1 MQPLSSDM
9 SSSSPIQTCFGG
21 DDMCTDS
28 THFYRGS
35 GSNYHT
41 NSMRQWATLTRQS
54 QGNRLHIESGSSAV
68 PVTAVAPTS
77 AAVKVDPKQ
86 AAVKVD
92 PKQAVV
98 NVDPKQAVVKAVK
111 MPKAAPIPTP
121 AKFS

>member
-1 MQPLSSDM
+1 
-9 SSSSPIQTCFGG
+9 
-21 DDMCTDS
+21 MCTDS

-86 AAVKVD
+86 A
-92 PKQAVV
+92 
-98 NVDPKQAVVKAVK
+98 VVKAVK
-111 MPKAAPIPTP
+111 MPKTAPIPTP
-121 AKFS
+121 AKFSSSEAA